1 MNGTFRPVEVDDGW
15 HADRDIRAGVA
26 GVGALDVRV
35 LIEEHAK
42 GRCLARIGTRL
53 RPAIMRGLAPVGVT
67 ALVAVALPLA
77 HPAAMEV
84 TLTIAAVF
92 VVFAFATWRVSRA
105 AGALRQVV
113 QEVARDLNLYSIGS
127 DKRLTPLFAQAHE
140 ALPHASPTSEPGFH
154 LGGHEHQHE
163 I

>member
-1 MNGTFRPVEVDDGW
+1 
-15 HADRDIRAGVA
+15 
-26 GVGALDVRV
+26 
-35 LIEEHAK
+35 
-42 GRCLARIGTRL
+42 
-53 RPAIMRGLAPVGVT
+53 MRGLAPVGVT